1 MRDSVEALFDWR
13 TDKARLKSSYRRLAD
28 SRLPVNLYSARA
40 HQQRQAAMLLHGIAD
55 GTGSWEE
62 LDCRQLA
69 DDARGDRTSLLLGG
83 TACGVA
89 LDMQESKGL
98 LTIADTGT
106 LFLTHVE
113 RLPPAAQYV
122 LLRIIEA
129 GRYTP
134 VGDPYPRPLSCRI
147 IVATHR
153 PLAALARSL
162 LLETGLSDALGQIS
176 LRAEN
181 VIRALTS
188 EDFLTNHPSRFAA
201 AS

>member
-13 TDKARLKSSYRRLAD
+13 TDRARLRASYRRLAA

-55 GTGSWEE
+55 ETGSWEE

-83 TACGVA
+83 AACGVA
-89 LDMQESKGL
+89 PDVAESKGL
-98 LTIADTGT
+98 LTAADTGT

-113 RLPPAAQYV
+113 KLPPASQYV
-122 LLRIIEA
+122 LVRIIEA

-134 VGDPYPRPLSCRI
+134 VGDPYPKPLTCRI
-147 IVATHR
+147 IIATQR

-162 LLETGLSDALGQIS
+162 LLETGLADALGQIS

-181 VIRALTS
+181 VIRALAA
-188 EDFLTNHPSRFAA
+188 EEFLTNHPSRFAA